1 MLVHISVFLELFDLS
16 EIRNPVRLFTRQLQ
30 WAMQQC
36 KRVLNKEAPLEDIAQ
51 GQQSIQT
58 ARLQLRT
65 PADNQGGAAQPAGDD
80 VEVTE
85 MDVVTTSTNTSDDFT
100 HRGIQLQTMPF
111 LRLRD
116 VCAAGAKTRQF
127 NRQRAKC
134 F

>member
-1 MLVHISVFLELFDLS
+1 MLVYISVFLELFELS

-36 KRVLNKEAPLEDIAQ
+36 KRVLNKEAPLEDTAQ

-85 MDVVTTSTNTSDDFT
+85 MDVVTTSTNT
-100 HRGIQLQTMPF
+100 
-111 LRLRD
+111 
-116 VCAAGAKTRQF
+116 
-127 NRQRAKC
+127 
-134 F
+134 